1 MNKTKAMIRNMTLS
15 AMFLAI
21 GMLLPFLTGQLQQ
34 IGNMLLPMHL
44 PVFLCALI
52 CGWKYGVPMAFIL
65 PIFRSLV
72 FGMPPIFP
80 TAISMAFEL
89 ATYAFAAGF
98 LYEKSRWQC
107 VKALY
112 RCIIA
117 AMIAGRAVWGA
128 VQAVLLGASG
138 NALTFKAFMTSA
150 FINAWPGI
158 ILQLVFIPA
167 VMVALDRAKLV
178 PFSKTRKKSALGSAQ
193 GK

>member
-89 ATYAFAAGF
+89 AAYAFAAGF
-98 LYEKSRWQC
+98 MYEKSRWQC

-112 RCIIA
+112 RCIIV
-117 AMIAGRAVWGA
+117 AMIAGRAVWGV

>member
-1 MNKTKAMIRNMTLS
+1 MTLS

-80 TAISMAFEL
+80 TAVSMAFEL

-112 RCIIA
+112 RCIIV
-117 AMIAGRAVWGA
+117 AMIAGRAVWGV

>member
-117 AMIAGRAVWGA
+117 AMIAGRAVWGV